1 MSARTRDP
9 PEWFALEEISSMFS
23 SKKWREVTAVVKA
36 TGQICPWPRFP
47 SLTSRMLKAHP
58 TPHHSLLFISAL
70 LKLQYLFS
78 LHEIRCVCVYPRQ
91 ILGLRLP
98 SRVPTF
104 PLKPYCYLVIFK
116 SREESTFV
124 GAEVCLVDSC
134 LLGRDALILW
144 GR

>member
-1 MSARTRDP
+1 MEGGNHGGQSNWADMPLT
-9 PEWFALEEISSMFS
+9 EV
-23 SKKWREVTAVVKA
+23 SK
-36 TGQICPWPRFP
+36 
-47 SLTSRMLKAHP
+47 TSRMLKAHP

-78 LHEIRCVCVYPRQ
+78 LHEIKCVCVCPNQ
-91 ILGLRLP
+91 ILGLMLP

-116 SREESTFV
+116 SREESSFV
-124 GAEVCLVDSC
+124 GAEVCSVDFC
-134 LLGRDALILW
+134 LLVRDALILW